1 MSKLI
6 WAAAAVGLFLASCS
20 ANISDEALAGLS
32 PAEAGKKVFDARCKR
47 CHTING
53 EGGTRGP
60 NLSKVGGRLEEA
72 AIRDF
77 VKDPAAARPGTRM
90 PKVSLTEKQVDSV
103 AAFLSQQK

>member
-1 MSKLI
+1 MLKSI
-6 WAAAAVGLFLASCS
+6 WTAVAVGVLLTGCS
-20 ANISDEALAGLS
+20 SGISDEALAGLS

-60 NLSKVGGRLEEA
+60 NLSKVGGRLEET

-77 VKDPAAARPGTRM
+77 VKDPAAAKPGTRM

-103 AAFLSQQK
+103 AAYLAGLK